1 MEKKGSDYFQDILN
15 PYGKKTNYGKIG
27 RRRRL
32 SKLNILFF
40 LHNFVG
46 DHIYKIY
53 IIQNINLLYYLIIK
67 IYEIEINLII
77 DIII

>member
-27 RRRRL
+27 RRRHL
-32 SKLNILFF
+32 SKLNIFIF

-67 IYEIEINLII
+67 IYKIEINLII
-77 DIII
+77 DTII

>member
-1 MEKKGSDYFQDILN
+1 MEKKGSDHFQDILN